1 MKTKNKLTV
10 IALLSTLTLST
21 FLKAD
26 DVIIP
31 IISKPA
37 VLEEGTQK
45 ELTAAQIAE
54 LLPWA
59 KDSKLFLTDLLDNT
73 QGLPTSEKIDRLL
86 DGIKQVV
93 GESAPKT
100 SELFMRYVLN
110 RAIVLND
117 LLEKEM
123 DADAVGTPDAKSRVL
138 VLSIK
143 MAIKYY
149 DADMAKLTNNKSTAP
164 YASFGVEYFN
174 FLTELNKSI
183 FDASAEYNIERTS
196 LEWLQWDLYR
206 DLSNATYASK
216 ILKINNALKT
226 FPSKKLTDVQSIN
239 YIRQMKKVSVQ
250 LNFLTKNQ
258 NADSSDGSMVFTSSS
273 PNVETSA
280 ISKGDIVIAG
290 NTVRTVE
297 NVTDAGQAVLKEDS
311 ANYQSIARIADIQK
325 AVSTYGNFVKGGIVF
340 SGNTV
345 RTVEYLG
352 SRGAVVLK
360 EDSANYR
367 SITTVRAIS
376 RTVSSYSKF
385 RVGDKVLYQNVIR
398 TVEYL
403 DDGGRAVLAEDSAS
417 YCSFVMVSDVSKVL

>member
-1 MKTKNKLTV
+1 MKTKTKLTA
-10 IALLSTLTLST
+10 IALLSTMTLST

-93 GESAPKT
+93 GESAPKN

-110 RAIVLND
+110 RAIVLHD

-123 DADAVGTPDAKSRVL
+123 DADTVGTADAKSRIL

-174 FLTELNKSI
+174 FLTELNRSI

-206 DLSNATYASK
+206 DLGNATYASQ

-226 FPSKKLTDVQSIN
+226 FPSTKLTDVQSIN
-239 YIRQMKKVSVQ
+239 YIRQMKKIIQ
-250 LNFLTKNQ
+250 K
-258 NADSSDGSMVFTSSS
+258 M
-273 PNVETSA
+273 
-280 ISKGDIVIAG
+280 
-290 NTVRTVE
+290 
-297 NVTDAGQAVLKEDS
+297 
-311 ANYQSIARIADIQK
+311 SIAK
-325 AVSTYGNFVKGGIVF
+325 EGNI
-340 SGNTV
+340 T
-345 RTVEYLG
+345 
-352 SRGAVVLK
+352 
-360 EDSANYR
+360 
-367 SITTVRAIS
+367 ITTSGIYI
-376 RTVSSYSKF
+376 TNTNCGII
-385 RVGDKVLYQNVIR
+385 GDDAFLGNDSIIKVLDNTKTRNKYWDDLVKIQVISN
-398 TVEYL
+398 TDL
-403 DDGGRAVLAEDSAS
+403 SVLAAAHNCVGYFPLRLIHD
-417 YCSFVMVSDVSKVL
+417 K